1 MGFAVPNASVPVV
14 KTTNC
19 LLAPTASELP
29 PPAPA
34 QACIR
39 CGLCA
44 EVCPASLLPQQL
56 YWFSRGKEHEKLS
69 AHNLFDCIE
78 CGACSYACPSNIP
91 LVQYYRAS
99 KAELVQMRKD
109 LAKSDHS
116 RTRFEARQERLE
128 RETAEKEAQRKAR
141 KRAAEERAKQAAAA
155 GDEGEADPI
164 QAAINRAKAKK
175 AAAAAPDDKPDVA
188 QMAIEKALAARAAS
202 ADLSPL
208 AKAEAN
214 LKRLQER
221 LAKSEAKLQQ
231 SRESGSEET
240 IIQALETGLEKLR
253 PKISDA
259 EQALAQLQGEEQQ

>member
-1 MGFAVPNASVPVV
+1 
-14 KTTNC
+14 
-19 LLAPTASELP
+19 
-29 PPAPA
+29 
-34 QACIR
+34 
-39 CGLCA
+39 
-44 EVCPASLLPQQL
+44 
-56 YWFSRGKEHEKLS
+56 
-69 AHNLFDCIE
+69 
-78 CGACSYACPSNIP
+78 
-91 LVQYYRAS
+91 VQYYRAS

-128 RETAEKEAQRKAR
+128 RETAEKDAQRKAR
-141 KRAAEERAKQAAAA
+141 KLAAEERAKQAVAA

-214 LKRLQER
+214 LQRLRER

-231 SRESGSEET
+231 SRQSGSEET

-259 EQALAQLQGEEQQ
+259 EQALAQLQGGEQQ